1 MYLRLTSFDEQ
12 NLGGAKME
20 ENLRSEVDMGIVKI
34 SDEVVA
40 VIAGLACSEVKG
52 IVGISS
58 GIVGGITQILSGKKN
73 LSKGVK
79 VNVGE
84 NDATIDIFIVVEY
97 GVKIP
102 EVAGEVQSSVKKAV
116 ESMTGLSVSA
126 INIFVQNV
134 YLPKVEELAEE
145 KEE

>member
-1 MYLRLTSFDEQ
+1 
-12 NLGGAKME
+12 ME
-20 ENLRSEVDMGIVKI
+20 ENIKNEVDMGIVKI
-34 SDEVVA
+34 SDDVVA
-40 VIAGLACSEVKG
+40 VIAGLACNEVKG
-52 IVGISS
+52 IVGISA

-102 EVAGEVQSSVKKAV
+102 EVAEEVQNSVKKAV
-116 ESMTGLSVSA
+116 ESMTGLTVSA
-126 INIFVQNV
+126 VNIFVHNV
-134 YLPKVEELAEE
+134 YLPKVEEVTED
-145 KEE
+145 KEEE

>member
-1 MYLRLTSFDEQ
+1 
-12 NLGGAKME
+12 ME
-20 ENLRSEVDMGIVKI
+20 DNITNEIDMGIIKI

-58 GIVGGITQILSGKKN
+58 GIVGGITQILGGKKN

-84 NDATIDIFIVVEY
+84 NDATIDVYIVVEY

-102 EVAGEVQSSVKKAV
+102 EVASEVQSNVKRAV
-116 ESMTGLSVSA
+116 EAMTGLTVSA

-134 YLPKVEELAEE
+134 YLPKSEEIAEE

>member
-1 MYLRLTSFDEQ
+1 
-12 NLGGAKME
+12 ME
-20 ENLRSEVDMGIVKI
+20 ENINNETDMGIVKI

-40 VIAGLACSEVKG
+40 IIAGLACSEVKG

-84 NDATIDIFIVVEY
+84 DDASIDVYIVVEY
-97 GVKIP
+97 GVKIT
-102 EVAGEVQSSVKKAV
+102 EVAKEVQSNIKRAV
-116 ESMTGLSVSA
+116 ETMTGIVVTS

-134 YLPKVEELAEE
+134 YLPKVEETAEE